1 MISKHSHE
9 QSEQGE
15 GVHVV
20 KNEPCEDPKFGKG
33 QFTEKR
39 VYLSRYELWQ
49 IWCICNVEFEVFFL
63 LGFIPRFHCK
73 LFCECV
79 HLYMYM
85 EDGMCYIRLLLYCGY
100 FPCEVT
106 SNWECN
112 FRSEDWVLHLC
123 QFIEVIPMHYL
134 VTNNL
139 LREAWEQRAIILISW
154 TSW

>member
-1 MISKHSHE
+1 MSPVRT
-9 QSEQGE
+9 QSLERDNSQKREFIYPGTSY
-15 GVHVV
+15 GRFDVFAMWSLRFFF
-20 KNEPCEDPKFGKG
+20 CYGLFQD
-33 QFTEKR
+33 FT
-39 VYLSRYELWQ
+39 VSYFVNVCT
-49 IWCICNVEFEVFFL
+49 CICIWKMVCVIL
-63 LGFIPRFHCK
+63 D
-73 LFCECV
+73 FCC
-79 HLYMYM
+79 
-85 EDGMCYIRLLLYCGY
+85 IGY

-106 SNWECN
+106 SNNNNYWECN

>member
-1 MISKHSHE
+1 MNRVSKVKESMWWKMSPART
-9 QSEQGE
+9 QSLERDNSQ
-15 GVHVV
+15 
-20 KNEPCEDPKFGKG
+20 
-33 QFTEKR
+33 KR
-39 VYLSRYELWQ
+39 EFIYPGTGYSRF
-49 IWCICNVEFEVFFL
+49 NVIAVWSLRVIL

-73 LFCECV
+73 LFCEFV

-123 QFIEVIPMHYL
+123 QFTEVIPMHYL

-139 LREAWEQRAIILISW
+139 LREAWEQRAIILILW